1 MMKQIRASTAEPALG
16 NLPAAYARRRWRYLD
31 RANEIV
37 ILGGYVGVAQDQETL
52 TLDTRSAAV
61 WKKYLR

>member
-1 MMKQIRASTAEPALG
+1 MMKQIRASTEEPVLG
-16 NLPAAYARRRWRYLD
+16 DLPAAYARRRRRYLD

-52 TLDTRSAAV
+52 TPDPRSAAV
-61 WKKYLR
+61 WKKH